1 MCKNSKR
8 FPYYKKLKSLMAIN
22 PENLLVNLLII
33 LNLLNMKHI
42 YNLFFLSLFLVT
54 FISCQNEIS
63 QIIEPA
69 QGEALKVNANVT
81 NLVQRTVTKD
91 GSKDNIIDNASC
103 LQVQLPVTVSV
114 NGLEINID
122 SEEDFEVIEAIF
134 DEFDDDFDY
143 LEISFPIEIIL
154 SDYSKITINT
164 HDELEALIE
173 DCGGENEMDDDIEC
187 LDFVYPI
194 SFSMYNSENQL
205 TKTVKIEN
213 DEQFYKFIEDMDD
226 NDIVVVNFPISVIL
240 YDGTERNIENMDML
254 ENVIEEVKDM
264 CDEDDDNDY
273 DDDDCNDCS
282 QDQIT
287 QLLKTCSWT
296 VDKLEIN
303 GVEQTEQYTNYTLF
317 FLGEGVL
324 KAINNG
330 NEIFGTWKV
339 DSSDNGISL
348 KINFENLADFSF
360 NWRLYEIEDDN
371 EIDLRFED
379 NRFKLEKHCN

>member
-1 MCKNSKR
+1 
-8 FPYYKKLKSLMAIN
+8 
-22 PENLLVNLLII
+22 
-33 LNLLNMKHI
+33 MKHFC
-42 YNLFFLSLFLVT
+42 NLFFLSLFFVM
-54 FISCQNEIS
+54 FISCQDEIS

-69 QGEALKVNANVT
+69 QEDALKANANVT
-81 NLVQRTVTKD
+81 NLVQRTATKD

-114 NGLEINID
+114 NGLEITVD
-122 SEEDFEVIEAIF
+122 SAADFEVIEAIF
-134 DEFDDDFDY
+134 DEFDDDSDH
-143 LEISFPIEIIL
+143 LELFFPIEIIL

-164 HDELEALIE
+164 NDELEALIE

-194 SFSMYNSENQL
+194 TLSMYNSENQL
-205 TKTVKIEN
+205 TSTVKVEN
-213 DEQFYKFIEDMDD
+213 DEQFYKFVDDIDD

-240 YDGTERNIENMDML
+240 YDGTEENIENMDML

-282 QDQIT
+282 QEQIT

-296 VDKLEIN
+296 VDELKIN
-303 GVEQTEQYTNYTLF
+303 DIEQTEQYTNYSLF
-317 FLGEGVL
+317 FLDEDVL

-330 NEIFGTWKV
+330 NEIFGTWNV
-339 DSSDNGISL
+339 DSSDDGIL
-348 KINFENLADFSF
+348 IKINFETLADFSF

-371 EIDLRFED
+371 EIDLRFEN
-379 NRFKLEKHCN
+379 NRFKLEKDCN

>member
-1 MCKNSKR
+1 M
-8 FPYYKKLKSLMAIN
+8 
-22 PENLLVNLLII
+22 
-33 LNLLNMKHI
+33 
-42 YNLFFLSLFLVT
+42 
-54 FISCQNEIS
+54 FISCQDEIS

-69 QGEALKVNANVT
+69 QEDALKVNANVT
-81 NLVQRTVTKD
+81 NLVQRTVAKD

-114 NGLEINID
+114 NGLEITVD
-122 SEEDFEVIEAIF
+122 SAADFEVIEAIF
-134 DEFDDDFDY
+134 DEFDDDSDH
-143 LEISFPIEIIL
+143 LELFFPIEIIL

-164 HDELEALIE
+164 NDELEALIE

-194 SFSMYNSENQL
+194 TLSMYNSENQL
-205 TKTVKIEN
+205 TSTVKVEN
-213 DEQFYKFIEDMDD
+213 DEQFYKFVDDIDD

-240 YDGTERNIENMDML
+240 YDGTEENIENMDML

-282 QDQIT
+282 QEQIT

-296 VDKLEIN
+296 VDELKIN
-303 GVEQTEQYTNYTLF
+303 DIEQTEQYTNYSLF
-317 FLGEGVL
+317 FLDEDVL

-330 NEIFGTWKV
+330 NEIFGTWNV
-339 DSSDNGISL
+339 DSSDDGIL
-348 KINFENLADFSF
+348 IKINFETLADFSF

-371 EIDLRFED
+371 EIDLRFEN
-379 NRFKLEKHCN
+379 NRFKLEKDCN

>member
-1 MCKNSKR
+1 
-8 FPYYKKLKSLMAIN
+8 
-22 PENLLVNLLII
+22 
-33 LNLLNMKHI
+33 MKHI

-63 QIIEPA
+63 QITEPA

-103 LQVQLPVTVSV
+103 LQVQLPLTVTV
-114 NGLEINID
+114 NGLEINVD

-134 DEFDDDFDY
+134 DEFDDDSDH
-143 LEISFPIEIIL
+143 LEIFFPIEIIL
-154 SDYSKITINT
+154 SDYSKITINSY
-164 HDELEALIE
+164 DELEALTE

-205 TKTVKIEN
+205 IETAEVEN
-213 DEQFYKFIEDMDD
+213 DEQFYNFVDD
-226 NDIVVVNFPISVIL
+226 IDDTDIVVVNFPISVIL
-240 YDGTERNIENMDML
+240 YDGSERNIENMDLL

-282 QDQIT
+282 EEQIT

-296 VDKLEIN
+296 IDKLEIN
-303 GVEQTEQYTNYTLF
+303 GIEQTAQYTNYTLF

-330 NEIFGTWKV
+330 NEIFGTWIV
-339 DSSDNGISL
+339 DSSDNGIFL
-348 KINFENLADFSF
+348 KINFETLADFSF

-379 NRFKLEKHCN
+379 HRLNLEKYCN

>member
-1 MCKNSKR
+1 LLKQ
-8 FPYYKKLKSLMAIN
+8 KSLKAIT
-22 PENLLVNLLII
+22 PKNLLVNLLLI
-33 LNLLNMKHI
+33 LNLLYMKHI
-42 YNLFFLSLFLVT
+42 YNLFSLSLFFVT

-63 QIIEPA
+63 QITEPA

-103 LQVQLPVTVSV
+103 LQVQLPVTVNV

-134 DEFDDDFDY
+134 DEFDDDLDHLDFF
-143 LEISFPIEIIL
+143 FPIEIIL

-173 DCGGENEMDDDIEC
+173 DCGDENEMDNDIEC
-187 LDFVYPI
+187 LDFLYPI
-194 SFSMYNSENQL
+194 SLSMYNSENQL
-205 TKTVKIEN
+205 TKTVKLEN
-213 DEQFYKFIEDMDD
+213 DEQFYKFVDD
-226 NDIVVVNFPISVIL
+226 IDDDDIVVINFPISVIL
-240 YDGTERNIENMDML
+240 YDDTERNIENMDML
-254 ENVIEEVKDM
+254 EDVIEEVKDM

-282 QDQIT
+282 QEQIT

-296 VDKLEIN
+296 VDKLKIN
-303 GVEQTEQYTNYTLF
+303 GIEQTEQYTNYTLF

-339 DSSDNGISL
+339 DSSNNGIL
-348 KINFENLADFSF
+348 LIINFESLADFSF
-360 NWRLYEIEDDN
+360 DWRLYEIEDDN